1 MTGFCDKIVTL
12 ARAGFAL
19 LDGIGME
26 FRIPLLL
33 ALVALA
39 PVLRAQEAPP
49 PADELT
55 ADELIVR
62 ADSAYNKRAFAEAAA
77 LYQKFM
83 DSFGEAKEP
92 QVQEVI
98 RRRRYE
104 LALSLVQ
111 EKEFRKADDVIVAAL
126 ASEPPLQEVQ
136 RQELAFWLGVARMQ
150 EKRFEEAREAFESF
164 LAMFPAGWNSNPRY
178 AKDFPAVHRI
188 PEARLLIGTAL
199 VLEDQFAEAAA
210 YFRDKKP
217 LLPPQERGRATVLEL
232 LSLLQAGDEDAALA
246 LVRAEF
252 PNIHDLLQIVSFQT
266 LTLQLGGQFLEQGRY
281 RDAIVCLQRVWLRD
295 RLLKHQRA
303 RLEDLESQLAAA
315 EATADPYR
323 KLSLSQQIAKVRRE
337 IEAFQEIENFDSALR
352 LRLATAYQAMRRF
365 RESALIMESMLEEM
379 KPDPLVEA
387 ASVNLVQ
394 SWNEIERW
402 PKVIEAAETFGEVF
416 PNSKSLPLVL
426 YIQGI
431 AQQKNLEYAEAVAT
445 FARIAKDHTDSDFA
459 PRARFMKGFT
469 HLLAEENMAAVEAF
483 DELLAKD
490 PKHELA
496 DPGMYWRAMAF
507 SLDKQYAR
515 AREELDAYLAKHGQD
530 GAFRGAA
537 VFRKAYCAQQL
548 EDYATSIRELED
560 YLRKFPGGE
569 QSSEARVLLGDAL
582 MNEGLMEEGIAAF
595 AEIDPADT
603 RFYEEG
609 VFKTAKALK
618 LMEEY
623 ERMRGRMEEFVA
635 SSPRSPRVAEAIYNI
650 GWVHRQNNQPEK
662 ARDIY
667 WQAIGEYGGDP
678 SIRSVDDLFPA
689 LARLYRGDQE
699 QAQYV
704 ARLRDLREKA
714 AAPDQPTLAMRALWA
729 QGHALRRRDP
739 PQAREFFLEAAKFA
753 DVPNTNPLLLAD
765 FAEAFMES
773 GKTHEGE
780 TLWRDLVKWN
790 PRAPQKDRALAALG
804 MLELE
809 RGNERAALDHF
820 DRFDREISDS
830 MLVGRVMLAR
840 AVLLEARG
848 NFDDARQSLESLL
861 ESRYATGPEK
871 AEALFRMGELAM
883 KEGRPE
889 RAVPYFQRIYVMH
902 GRWADW
908 VARAYLRSGEAF
920 EKLNDTRSARRTYQE
935 LAGRPELAEKTETAR
950 ARERLDALGGPL
962 PDEPT
967 STQQPAG

>member
-1 MTGFCDKIVTL
+1 MDL
-12 ARAGFAL
+12 RA
-19 LDGIGME
+19 
-26 FRIPLLL
+26 PLLI

-39 PVLRAQEAPP
+39 PVLRAQEDAPP
-49 PADELT
+49 PVSELT
-55 ADELIVR
+55 ADELMVR
-62 ADSAYNKRAFAEAAA
+62 ADSAYNKRDFAEAAA
-77 LYQKFM
+77 LYQKFI

-92 QVQEVI
+92 QVQEII

-150 EKRFEEAREAFESF
+150 EKRFEEAREALEAF
-164 LAMFPAGWNSNPRY
+164 LAMFPAGSDANPRY

-199 VLEDQFAEAAA
+199 VLEDRFAEAAA
-210 YFRDKKP
+210 YFRDTKP

-315 EATADPYR
+315 EAVPDSDPYR
-323 KLSLSQQIAKVRRE
+323 KLTLGQQITKVRRE
-337 IEAFQEIENFDSALR
+337 IEGFQEIEHFDSALR
-352 LRLATAYQAMRRF
+352 LRLATAYQAMRRY
-365 RESALIMESMLEEM
+365 RESALIMEAMLEEM

-394 SWNEIERW
+394 SWNAIERW
-402 PKVIEAAETFGEVF
+402 PKVIEAAGTFEEVF
-416 PNSKSLPLVL
+416 PKSESLPLVL
-426 YIQGI
+426 YLKGI
-431 AQQKNLEYAEAVAT
+431 AQQKNLEYADATAT
-445 FARIAKDHTDSDFA
+445 FARIAKDHTESEFA

-483 DELLAKD
+483 DELLLKD
-490 PKHELA
+490 AKHELA

-515 AREELDAYLAKHGQD
+515 AREELDAYLGRHGQD

-548 EDYATSIRELED
+548 EDYETSIRELGD

-595 AEIDPADT
+595 DGIDPADV

-623 ERMRGRMEEFVA
+623 DRMRGRMEGFVDL
-635 SSPRSPRVAEAIYNI
+635 SPRSPRVAEAIYNI
-650 GWVHRQNNQPEK
+650 GWVHRQNDEPEK
-662 ARDIY
+662 ARAIY
-667 WQAIGEYGGDP
+667 WQAINTYGGDP
-678 SIRSVDDLFPA
+678 SIRSVDALFPA
-689 LARLYRGDQE
+689 PARLYRGDQE
-699 QAQYV
+699 QAQYM
-704 ARLRDLREKA
+704 ARLRDQHEKA
-714 AAPDQPTLAMRALWA
+714 AASNEPTLAMRALWA
-729 QGHALRRRDP
+729 QGNALRRRDP
-739 PQAREFFLEAAKFA
+739 QQARTFFLEAAKLA

-765 FAEAFMES
+765 FAEAS
-773 GKTHEGE
+773 LQAGKEYEGE
-780 TLWRDLVKWN
+780 SLWKDLVKWN

-804 MLELE
+804 MLELQ

-830 MLVGRVMLAR
+830 MLVGHVMLAR
-840 AVLLEARG
+840 AGLHETRG
-848 NFDDARQSLESLL
+848 NFDAARQSLESLL

-883 KEGRPE
+883 KEGRPD

-902 GRWADW
+902 GRWTDW

-935 LAGRPELAEKTETAR
+935 LTGRSELAEMVETAR
-950 ARERLDALGGPL
+950 ARERLEALGGPL
-962 PDEPT
+962 PEESPT
-967 STQQPAG
+967 TEQPAG